1 MCCVMQ
7 AKNKAAS
14 GLDEAQMA
22 EFKEM
27 FSHFDKDN
35 NNQLEKHELKACLSS
50 LGYSKTDAEMDG
62 IMKEAA
68 GGRSVST
75 RNAQQSNT

>member
-1 MCCVMQ
+1 
-7 AKNKAAS
+7 
-14 GLDEAQMA
+14 MA

-50 LGYSKTDAEMDG
+50 LGYSKTDAEIDA
-62 IMKEAA
+62 IVKDIA
-68 GGRSVST
+68 GGRNVSQ
-75 RNAQQSNT
+75 REVALFFVLF